1 MRFRLLLSLIPLLIL
16 LVGCTPAP
24 ATPEPTPAP
33 ELSAPTPV
41 PASDEEAIQLLLQ
54 AEGEG
59 VVNKDLDR
67 LMDLWLSD
75 GYVADANHTP
85 DYAGDDL
92 TWKGSYAVRDRY
104 ITLVFPGNP
113 SSVAPSDLTIVIE
126 GDRAMVT
133 ATTRIGDEVSPAGD
147 RWTFVR
153 TPDGWRIE
161 SLTYNLEPR

>member
-1 MRFRLLLSLIPLLIL
+1 MRHRLLLNLIPLLIL
-16 LVGCTPAP
+16 LVGCAGEP
-24 ATPEPTPAP
+24 ATSVPTPAL
-33 ELSAPTPV
+33 ELSSPTPV
-41 PASDEEAIQLLLQ
+41 PASDEEAIQQLLL

-59 VVNKDLDR
+59 VVKKDLDR
-67 LMDLWLSD
+67 LMDLWLLD

-85 DYAGDDL
+85 DDAGDDL

-113 SSVAPSDLTIVIE
+113 SSAAPSDLTIVIE
-126 GDRAMVT
+126 GDRATVT

-147 RWTFVR
+147 RWTFVC